1 MNEKSFL
8 KKLINKYSKKFE
20 ISPINGLRLNI
31 KHKETLI
38 KEIDNFLENI
48 EKNEYPK
55 VNYGDSDYINYYKTM
70 CILSWYYTEKYK
82 YYKDLD
88 IYLPNPIK

>member
-31 KHKETLI
+31 KYKETLI
-38 KEIDNFLENI
+38 KEVKNFLEE
-48 EKNEYPK
+48 EKNEEYPEVK
-55 VNYGDSDYINYYKTM
+55 FGDLDYINYYKMM
-70 CILSWYYTEKYK
+70 CILSWYYSEKYK
-82 YYKDLD
+82 QYRDLD

>member
-48 EKNEYPK
+48 EKK
-55 VNYGDSDYINYYKTM
+55 
-70 CILSWYYTEKYK
+70 
-82 YYKDLD
+82 
-88 IYLPNPIK
+88 